1 MSWITFPGL
10 RSGHSAG
17 GGAHD
22 HVSIWKTEKMN
33 FECWLRVLK
42 DSNQVL
48 KTKKHHKKRKSRLKR
63 QDAKTQEIECFNHV

>member
-22 HVSIWKTEKMN
+22 HVSFWKDWKDE
-33 FECWLRVLK
+33 FLSADCEFK

-48 KTKKHHKKRKSRLKR
+48 KTKKHHKKRKSRL
-63 QDAKTQEIECFNHV
+63 